1 MTNEG
6 LNRICKI
13 FLADIKYLV
22 YKQDG
27 VDKTKTVYKH
37 EIKDNIIKL
46 YFKVDRN
53 EIGEFTE
60 FKVLAQDDT
69 VYESQELSFKKA
81 NDEIIVE
88 YPFQFA
94 EGGLIEEP
102 ENVEPKTVDMTDI
115 NKQEVVK

>member
-13 FLADIKYLV
+13 FLADIKHLS

-37 EIKDNIIKL
+37 EIKNNIIKL

-69 VYESQELSFKKA
+69 VYESKELSFKKA

-94 EGGLIEEP
+94 EGGLIETP
-102 ENVEPKTVDMTDI
+102 EVPEEAEELKTSKDVEEALK
-115 NKQEVVK
+115 